1 MPQWL
6 IKLFHSLGRKQA
18 AKRTGIAQIPTQI
31 DAEGTGAAF
40 YTTLREA
47 GFTDEAL
54 TKLIKSEK
62 DIIRLVNKVESM
74 QNQNLKNMDWKKQIE
89 GLGKKK
95 PFEGFTPK
103 IVPKDKTLLK
113 DSPEAIA
120 KIKAENKAAVERL
133 KAKKKT
139 VEDFTKDDDW
149 DPSGMASGGI
159 AGQLHLNQG
168 GRIGYE
174 SGKKVW
180 PPKGPNPDGSFDPGS
195 LPKNFINKM
204 PLMDPRLRDLI
215 KEYKKRKG
223 LAEILGV

>member
-1 MPQWL
+1 MAANIITQFVL
-6 IKLFHSLGRKQA
+6 KQLGKKSLRN
-18 AKRTGIAQIPTQI
+18 TGIA
-31 DAEGTGAAF
+31 
-40 YTTLREA
+40 TL
-47 GFTDEAL
+47 
-54 TKLIKSEK
+54 
-62 DIIRLVNKVESM
+62 NKASDPIVQSNVRNIEI
-74 QNQNLKNMDWKKQIE
+74 QLKNLGINPEDLTSTDDVLKALNYHNALMNQHLKQQFKGL
-89 GLGKKK
+89 GLGKGIKSLEKK
-95 PFEGFTPK
+95 KTP
-103 IVPKDKTLLK
+103 VEERPLLK

-133 KAKKKT
+133 RAKKTT

>member
-1 MPQWL
+1 MYKQLLEYFTKEFIKRVGRSPQTPSEVMSIQDDVVRYL
-6 IKLFHSLGRKQA
+6 NKTKGVPQ
-18 AKRTGIAQIPTQI
+18 
-31 DAEGTGAAF
+31 GAP
-40 YTTLREA
+40 
-47 GFTDEAL
+47 
-54 TKLIKSEK
+54 
-62 DIIRLVNKVESM
+62 
-74 QNQNLKNMDWKKQIE
+74 
-89 GLGKKK
+89 K
-95 PFEGFTPK
+95 PPFQGFTPK
-103 IVPKDKTLLK
+103 VIEGGKGKEGIGTLFK
-113 DSPEAIA
+113 DSPERIA
-120 KIKAENKAAVERL
+120 KMKADNKAAAERL
-133 KAKKKT
+133 RNKKKT

-159 AGQLHLNQG
+159 AGQLHLN
-168 GRIGYE
+168 RPGYE

>member
-1 MPQWL
+1 MVVDFAEDSSFL
-6 IKLFHSLGRKQA
+6 RDEKQTEILD
-18 AKRTGIAQIPTQI
+18 KF
-31 DAEGTGAAF
+31 D
-40 YTTLREA
+40 TT
-47 GFTDEAL
+47 
-54 TKLIKSEK
+54 
-62 DIIRLVNKVESM
+62 
-74 QNQNLKNMDWKKQIE
+74 
-89 GLGKKK
+89 GKK
-95 PFEGFTPK
+95 GH
-103 IVPKDKTLLK
+103 
-113 DSPEAIA
+113 
-120 KIKAENKAAVERL
+120 
-133 KAKKKT
+133 
-139 VEDFTKDDDW
+139 
-149 DPSGMASGGI
+149 ASGGI